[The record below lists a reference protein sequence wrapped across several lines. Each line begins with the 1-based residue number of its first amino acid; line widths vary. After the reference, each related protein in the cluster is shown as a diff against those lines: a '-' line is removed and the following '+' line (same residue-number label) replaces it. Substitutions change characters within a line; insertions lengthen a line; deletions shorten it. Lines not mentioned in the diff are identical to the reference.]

1 MMTNNA
7 MRSVQH
13 EHIEEKSEE
22 DKVEEKEKETV
33 HLSAESMTDIAK
45 MVSSM
50 LETETPSHEIKC
62 LHEKMHELDKRIAI
76 CEALIHNIK

>member
-1 MMTNNA
+1 MMMTNNA
-7 MRSVQH
+7 MRGVQH
-13 EHIEEKSEE
+13 EH
-22 DKVEEKEKETV
+22 VEEKNEDVKVEEKETV